1 MAKTPSNH
9 GSRWNRHDF
18 TVIRKLVREGMPSP
32 KIANALGRTLASL
45 YMKASIEGISLGP
58 QKQRLGKR
66 RTPRM
71 KKKTNRPSKA

>member
-18 TVIRKLVREGMPSP
+18 TVIRKLVREGIPSP

-45 YMKASIEGISLGP
+45 YMKASSEAISLQP
-58 QKQRLGKR
+58 QRQRLAKPGTR
-66 RTPRM
+66 RM
-71 KKKTNRPSKA
+71 KRKRTRPSKA